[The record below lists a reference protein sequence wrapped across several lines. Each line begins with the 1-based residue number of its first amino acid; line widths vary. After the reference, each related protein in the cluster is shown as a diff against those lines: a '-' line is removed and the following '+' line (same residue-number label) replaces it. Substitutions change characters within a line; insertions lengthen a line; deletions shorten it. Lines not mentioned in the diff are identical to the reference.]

1 MSDNEKKYSYSHII
15 GYSVGGVNQ
24 ALSILLPAQFL
35 MIFFTNTALL
45 DIAAISAI
53 IGVSRIFDGI
63 SDVIIGNIIDTT
75 RSKYGKARIWIRRMA
90 IPFAVSMVLLFT
102 VPAGLPEFAKYIYVF
117 LTYNLFLT
125 FCATF
130 MVVSQTSLISL
141 AADNMAER
149 GKMSGALNFFFQLCK
164 TLVGTFFVKILLIF
178 SDDAANPHTRRGY
191 FFTVLIFAII
201 SVIASFTVFAST
213 REKNLES
220 AEKDRPKEKNVF
232 LTDIKI
238 LLKNKYWL
246 LVLISTVF
254 TCIGNSFYSS
264 ATSYYT
270 IYILHDFEAMSLFGL
285 FPGIG
290 GIITALLLTVL
301 KTPPEKSRIYAV
313 AHFVLAAATF
323 TVYLA
328 ADNKSFL
335 VAALL
340 LTGIGMGC
348 AGAVKGAIMAEA
360 IEVSARKTGKTI
372 AGVGFAGE
380 NAAQKFS
387 MRLSTA
393 VFGAIMASAG
403 FDAALD
409 SQGIAQPES
418 VISAIRFCF
427 CGVPV
432 VAYLIIG
439 FIFVF
444 LFDIRKHLQD

>member
-1 MSDNEKKYSYSHII
+1 MSDGKKKYSYSHIV

-24 ALSILLPAQFL
+24 ALSLLLPTQFL

-45 DIAAISAI
+45 DIAAVSAI

-63 SDVIIGNIIDTT
+63 SDIIIGNIIDNT

-102 VPAGLPEFAKYIYVF
+102 VPARLPEFAKYVYVF
-117 LTYNLFLT
+117 FTYNLFAT
-125 FCATF
+125 FCSTF
-130 MVVSQTSLISL
+130 IIISQTSLISL
-141 AADNMAER
+141 ASDNMVER
-149 GKMSGALNFFFQLCK
+149 GKMSSGYNLFFQIFQ
-164 TLVGTFFVKILLIF
+164 TIISTFFVKLLLIF
-178 SDDAANPHTRRGY
+178 SDDAANPHTMRGY
-191 FFTVLIFAII
+191 FFTVLLMGIF
-201 SVIASFTVFAST
+201 SVIASFIVFAST
-213 REKNLES
+213 KEKNAQS

-232 LTDIKI
+232 LTDLKI
-238 LLKNKYWL
+238 LLRNKYWI
-246 LVLISTVF
+246 LVLVASVF
-254 TCIGNSFYSS
+254 TNIGNSFYAS

-285 FPGIG
+285 FPGIAG
-290 GIITALLLTVL
+290 MIMAFLLTVL
-301 KTPPEKSRIYAV
+301 KTPPEKSRIYAI
-313 AHFVLAAATF
+313 AHFVLAAGILL
-323 TVYLA
+323 VYLA
-328 ADNKSFL
+328 ADNNSFL
-335 VAALL
+335 IAALL
-340 LTGIGMGC
+340 LYGLGRGV
-348 AGAVKGAIMAEA
+348 AGATNGAITAEA
-360 IEVSARKTGKTI
+360 IEVSARETGKTI

-387 MRLSTA
+387 MGLSTA
-393 VFGAIMASAG
+393 VFGAVMASAG

-418 VISAIRFCF
+418 VISAIRLCF